1 MNIIIDSNA
10 GETKLQQLI
19 NGLLQYINA
28 GCTEG
33 DILPSVNALSK
44 QLGISRDTVF
54 KAYSEL
60 KRRKVVD
67 STPTR
72 GYFVNRDINKVL
84 LLLDYY
90 SPFKDIVYREF
101 ERNLDSTW
109 SIDLVFHHYNQN
121 LFDSV
126 ILECVGRYNYFIV
139 MNIDTKTLKIAE
151 SLKKLD
157 PSKLLLLDIPIE
169 DWQSFD
175 QTKYNF
181 LWQDFDN
188 SVFEALNSLSN
199 EISAYKK
206 FNLIYTNK
214 LQHPTST
221 LKAYEKFCKQINLE
235 ANIITDTENLT
246 VSTGEAY
253 FILRQSDLYT
263 LLTACKKNGL
273 SIGNDIGILAYND
286 IPLYEFVSC
295 GITVISANFKK
306 MGKLA
311 SEFVLTGKPI
321 QQIIYAETIKR
332 QSI

>member
-1 MNIIIDSNA
+1 MNIVIDPNS

-19 NGLLQYINA
+19 NGLLHYIKT

-33 DILPSVNALSK
+33 DILPSVNILSK
-44 QLGISRDTVF
+44 QLEISRDTVF

-60 KRRKVVD
+60 KRRKIVD

-101 ERNLDSTW
+101 ERNLDATW

-121 LFDSV
+121 LFDAV
-126 ILECVGRYNYFIV
+126 ILESIGRYNYFIV
-139 MNIDTKTLKIAE
+139 MNIDTKTLKISE

-157 PSKLLLLDIPIE
+157 PAKLLLLDIPIE

-175 QTKYNF
+175 QSKYNY
-181 LWQDFDN
+181 LWQDFN
-188 SVFEALNSLSN
+188 TSVFEALSHLSA
-199 EISAYKK
+199 EIKAYKN
-206 FNLIYTNK
+206 FNLVFTNK

-221 LKAYEKFCKQINLE
+221 LKAYEQFCKLINRE
-235 ANIITDTENLT
+235 ANIITNTDNLQVT
-246 VSTGEAY
+246 AGDAY

-263 LLTACKKNGL
+263 LLSACKTQNLTIGKN
-273 SIGNDIGILAYND
+273 IGILAYND

-295 GITVISANFKK
+295 GITVISVNFKK

-311 SEFVLTGKPI
+311 SEFVTSGQSI
-321 QQIIYAETIKR
+321 QQIILAETIKR
-332 QSI
+332 NSI